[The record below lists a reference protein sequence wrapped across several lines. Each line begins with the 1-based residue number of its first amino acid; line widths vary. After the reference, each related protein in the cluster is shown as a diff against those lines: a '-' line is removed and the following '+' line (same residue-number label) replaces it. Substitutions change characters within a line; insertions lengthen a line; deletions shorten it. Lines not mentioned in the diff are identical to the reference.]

1 MSIRI
6 ALIAGESSGDLLGAG
21 LINSLKKRVT
31 DIHFEGVAGPAMQ
44 AAGCEV
50 LEPAESLAVFG
61 LIDPLARIPYL
72 LRLRSSLVKR
82 WTNNAPD
89 VFIGIDAP
97 DFNLGLELR
106 LRENGIK
113 TVHYVSPSIWA
124 WRQGR
129 VHKVEKAVDKVL
141 CLLPF
146 EKSFYDKHN
155 VDAEFVGHPMADNI
169 PTDLDTTTERR
180 QLNIVAKQVVAVLP
194 GSRHSEV
201 SRLGPI
207 FAKACALL
215 SAERDEL
222 RFVAP
227 MVTEKLKSLFAKH
240 LAAAGVADQFL
251 LTDGDAQSVIAA
263 SDVVL
268 LASGTASL
276 QAALLRKPIVAAY
289 RFGSLTY
296 AIAYIFRLVK
306 VAHFSLPNL
315 LTEEPLVPEFLQAA
329 ANPQALSAAVGD
341 MLDNPEKRAAISRQF
356 GRLRTELAMGA
367 NERAAAAVLE
377 LAGRK

>member
-1 MSIRI
+1 MRI

-21 LINSLKKRVT
+21 LINSLRSRVT

-61 LIDPLARIPYL
+61 LIEPLARLPYL
-72 LRLRSSLVKR
+72 LRLRSSLLTR
-82 WTNNAPD
+82 WTDNPPD
-89 VFIGIDAP
+89 VFVGIDAP
-97 DFNLGLELR
+97 DFNLGLELK
-106 LRENGIK
+106 LRARGVK
-113 TVHYVSPSIWA
+113 TVHYVSPSVWV

-129 VHKVEKAVDKVL
+129 VRKVEKAVDKVL

-155 VDAEFVGHPMADNI
+155 VDAEFVGHPLADNT
-169 PTDLDTTTERR
+169 PTDLDTAAERR
-180 QLNIVAKQVVAVLP
+180 KLNIVGKQVVAVLP

-201 SRLGPI
+201 SRLGPV
-207 FAKACALL
+207 FAQACALL
-215 SAERDEL
+215 SAARPEL

-227 MVTEKLKSLFAKH
+227 MVSEKLRKIFAED
-240 LAAAGVADQFL
+240 LAVAGVEDRFL
-251 LTDGDAQSVIAA
+251 LTDGNAQSAIAA

-276 QAALLRKPIVAAY
+276 QAALLGKPVIAAY

-296 AIAYIFRLVK
+296 AIAKTFRLVK
-306 VAHFSLPNL
+306 VSHFALPNF
-315 LTEEPLVPEFLQAA
+315 LTEEPLVPEFLQDAA
-329 ANPQALSAAVGD
+329 KPQALSAAVGE
-341 MLDNPEKRAAISRQF
+341 MLDNPDKKDAICRQF
-356 GRLRTELAMGA
+356 GQLRIDLAKGA

-377 LAGRK
+377 LAGRS